1 MGTGIKGKRKEEK
14 KKNVHTVREE
24 RKRERE
30 FVDCGGIRLKGNEG
44 RGMKKKEWFR
54 ARDRNNVKERGRG
67 EREAR
72 RGKSSRDGGEA
83 LARINT

>member
-1 MGTGIKGKRKEEK
+1 M
-14 KKNVHTVREE
+14 
-24 RKRERE
+24 
-30 FVDCGGIRLKGNEG
+30 DCRGIRLKGNEG

-54 ARDRNNVKERGRG
+54 ARDRNNVKERAGEGGVIKRENER

>member
-1 MGTGIKGKRKEEK
+1 M
-14 KKNVHTVREE
+14 
-24 RKRERE
+24 
-30 FVDCGGIRLKGNEG
+30 KGNEG

>member
-1 MGTGIKGKRKEEK
+1 M
-14 KKNVHTVREE
+14 
-24 RKRERE
+24 
-30 FVDCGGIRLKGNEG
+30 KGNEG

-54 ARDRNNVKERGRG
+54 ARDRNNVKERAGEGGVIKRENGRESVCVRKR